1 MDLIYYPNYTI
12 TPSLSSQNPKTRSRI
27 LLQRSNFRSYP
38 IRAAAASSYVETT
51 KNGASSTTIRRNVTV
66 KTNDRDSS
74 SAMDQLDIERGVCVP
89 FRKYSPE
96 TVRSKVLESR
106 GAISSLMLRGVE
118 IVWSLGLYWSNLVY
132 DFLVGR
138 DEEVVP
144 YRARQLRNLLCDLGP
159 SFIKAGQVLAN
170 RPDIIREDYMNEL
183 CVLQDD
189 VPPFPNQVA
198 FNIIEE
204 ELGQPLEDVF
214 SNISPQTIAAASLGQ
229 VYRATLRATGEDVA
243 IKVQRPQIEPIIF
256 RDLFLFRTL
265 ASFLNGISLQKLG
278 CNAELIVDE
287 FGEKLLEEL
296 DYTLEARNIED
307 FLENFKDDPTVKIP
321 RVYRKLCGSR
331 VLVMEWID
339 GIRCTNPQAIRDA
352 GIDVNGFLTV
362 GVSAALR
369 QLLEFGLFHGDPHPG
384 NIFAMRDGRI
394 AYVDFGNVAVLS
406 QCICFVTLPA
416 NLHTISQQ
424 NKQIL
429 IDAVVHAV
437 NEDYAEMA
445 NDFTRLGF
453 LSSDTDVAPII
464 PALEAIWQNSVG
476 KGLSDFNF
484 ITVTGKFNQLVYNY
498 PIRIPERFSLVIRSL
513 LTQEGI
519 CLMLEPDFKFLEV
532 AYPYIAKRLLTDPN
546 PALRERLIQV
556 LFKGGV
562 FQWKRLEN
570 LIVLAKE
577 NVAKMSSNPALQ
589 VKDIQNSRSLQ
600 VKKKL
605 DLTNTIK
612 DGARLFFTDEGIR
625 RQLLLA
631 MTEDSKLHIEELV
644 DVYRLVEDQIDIPS
658 VTREVVRDIPT
669 VIRDLMLSWSDSI
682 LSGRNKYINHWLREK
697 QKQRESEREKE
708 RRKEASSALWLLATA
723 ISYRINMPRKGNYG
737 VDYDDYDDY
746 DYDYDYDVEDQV
758 EAPEP
763 KKETS
768 SDKVRVWGCS
778 ICTYDNDESMTA
790 CDICGVMRSSVLGKF
805 KDDKETA
812 GIICKDSGVSIMAK
826 SLFASLPHRTPRKA
840 VVGQRW
846 NDDFVTEEGDNFHK
860 LGNFQGKFDEF
871 HKALSPH
878 NRSHFDIAPFKFD
891 FPSPDDMV
899 SNGIRSSKIGSK
911 ANLINSRSQKA
922 SAGLSETVKSSD
934 KSSAPMPKG
943 KQGNMEDSNHLM
955 IGALQLS
962 CKSSDGSSASIS
974 KGRPG
979 VNDGNPKKNGVA
991 DTQSSDETSDSTSS
1005 SMPKGKDKS
1014 VGNASTSING
1024 GKSLGPTSNLND
1036 LSLSDKS
1043 GNLNKA
1049 SARRSKPSA
1058 QYQPNDWML
1067 PDKSENALTQL
1078 NLAIVGHVDSGKS
1091 TLSGRLLHL
1100 SGRITQKEMHKYKK
1114 EAKLQGKGSFAYAW
1128 ALDESPEERERGIT
1142 MTVAVAYFDSKK
1154 YHVVVLDSPG
1164 HKDFVPNMISG
1175 ATQADAAILVID
1187 ASIGGFE
1194 AGMDSKGQTKEHARL
1209 IRSFGVDQIIVAVN
1223 KMDSVQY
1230 SKDRFDLIGTQ
1241 LGTFLRS
1248 CGFKDS
1254 LVSWIPLSAVE
1265 NQNLVAAPSDPPKRD
1280 FSKPLLMPIC
1290 DVVKSSSQGP
1300 VSACGKLE
1308 AGALRSGL
1316 KVLVMPSGDVGTI
1329 RSLERDSQICAV
1341 ARAGD
1346 NVTVSLQGIDGS
1358 NVMAGGVLCHPDFP
1372 VAVAKHFELKVLV
1385 LDFLTI
1391 PIVIG
1396 SQLEFHIH
1404 HAKEAARVVKIISV
1418 LDPKTGKVSKKAPRC
1433 LTSKQSAIIEVAL
1446 DGTVCAE
1453 EFTNSRALG
1462 RAFLRTLG
1470 KTVAVGIVTRIIENQ
1485 E

>member
-406 QCICFVTLPA
+406 Q
-416 NLHTISQQ
+416 Q

-682 LSGRNKYINHWLREK
+682 LSGRRLLLDSFRIETLPERRALIGNVILISVLELNSS
-697 QKQRESEREKE
+697 QSNDQRESEREKE

-878 NRSHFDIAPFKFD
+878 NCSHFDIAPFKFD

-943 KQGNMEDSNHLM
+943 KQ
-955 IGALQLS
+955 
-962 CKSSDGSSASIS
+962 
-974 KGRPG
+974 GRPG

-1100 SGRITQKEMHKYKK
+1100 SGRITQKEMHKYEK

-1265 NQNLVAAPSDPPKRD
+1265 NQNLVAAPSDVCLSSWYQGSCLLDAIDSLQPPKRD

-1470 KTVAVGIVTRIIENQ
+1470 KTVAVGIVTRIIEDQ

>member
-12 TPSLSSQNPKTRSRI
+12 TPSLSSQNPKPRSWI
-27 LLQRSNFRSYP
+27 ILQRSNFRSSP

-51 KNGASSTTIRRNVTV
+51 KNGAASTTSRRNVTV
-66 KTNDRDSS
+66 KTTDRDSS

-118 IVWSLGLYWSNLVY
+118 IVWNLGLYWSNLAY

-159 SFIKAGQVLAN
+159 SFIKAGQVLAS

-183 CVLQDD
+183 CILQDD

-204 ELGQPLEDVF
+204 ELGQPLEAVF
-214 SNISPQTIAAASLGQ
+214 SKISPQTIAAASLGQ

-321 RVYRKLCGSR
+321 QVYRKLSGSR

-352 GIDVNGFLTV
+352 GIDLNGFLTV

-406 QCICFVTLPA
+406 Q
-416 NLHTISQQ
+416 Q

-453 LSSDTDVAPII
+453 LASDTDVAPII
-464 PALEAIWQNSVG
+464 PALEAIWQNSAG
-476 KGLSDFNF
+476 KGLADFNF
-484 ITVTGKFNQLVYNY
+484 RTVTGKFNQLVYNY

-519 CLMLEPDFKFLEV
+519 CLTLEPDFKFLEV

-600 VKKKL
+600 IEKKL

-669 VIRDLMLSWSDSI
+669 VIRDLILSWSDSI
-682 LSGRNKYINHWLREK
+682 LS
-697 QKQRESEREKE
+697 
-708 RRKEASSALWLLATA
+708 
-723 ISYRINMPRKGNYG
+723 
-737 VDYDDYDDY
+737 
-746 DYDYDYDVEDQV
+746 
-758 EAPEP
+758 
-763 KKETS
+763 
-768 SDKVRVWGCS
+768 
-778 ICTYDNDESMTA
+778 
-790 CDICGVMRSSVLGKF
+790 
-805 KDDKETA
+805 
-812 GIICKDSGVSIMAK
+812 
-826 SLFASLPHRTPRKA
+826 
-840 VVGQRW
+840 
-846 NDDFVTEEGDNFHK
+846 
-860 LGNFQGKFDEF
+860 
-871 HKALSPH
+871 
-878 NRSHFDIAPFKFD
+878 
-891 FPSPDDMV
+891 
-899 SNGIRSSKIGSK
+899 
-911 ANLINSRSQKA
+911 
-922 SAGLSETVKSSD
+922 
-934 KSSAPMPKG
+934 
-943 KQGNMEDSNHLM
+943 
-955 IGALQLS
+955 
-962 CKSSDGSSASIS
+962 
-974 KGRPG
+974 
-979 VNDGNPKKNGVA
+979 
-991 DTQSSDETSDSTSS
+991 
-1005 SMPKGKDKS
+1005 
-1014 VGNASTSING
+1014 
-1024 GKSLGPTSNLND
+1024 
-1036 LSLSDKS
+1036 
-1043 GNLNKA
+1043 
-1049 SARRSKPSA
+1049 
-1058 QYQPNDWML
+1058 
-1067 PDKSENALTQL
+1067 
-1078 NLAIVGHVDSGKS
+1078 
-1091 TLSGRLLHL
+1091 
-1100 SGRITQKEMHKYKK
+1100 
-1114 EAKLQGKGSFAYAW
+1114 
-1128 ALDESPEERERGIT
+1128 
-1142 MTVAVAYFDSKK
+1142 
-1154 YHVVVLDSPG
+1154 
-1164 HKDFVPNMISG
+1164 
-1175 ATQADAAILVID
+1175 
-1187 ASIGGFE
+1187 
-1194 AGMDSKGQTKEHARL
+1194 
-1209 IRSFGVDQIIVAVN
+1209 
-1223 KMDSVQY
+1223 
-1230 SKDRFDLIGTQ
+1230 DR
-1241 LGTFLRS
+1241 
-1248 CGFKDS
+1248 
-1254 LVSWIPLSAVE
+1254 
-1265 NQNLVAAPSDPPKRD
+1265 
-1280 FSKPLLMPIC
+1280 
-1290 DVVKSSSQGP
+1290 
-1300 VSACGKLE
+1300 
-1308 AGALRSGL
+1308 
-1316 KVLVMPSGDVGTI
+1316 
-1329 RSLERDSQICAV
+1329 
-1341 ARAGD
+1341 
-1346 NVTVSLQGIDGS
+1346 
-1358 NVMAGGVLCHPDFP
+1358 
-1372 VAVAKHFELKVLV
+1372 
-1385 LDFLTI
+1385 
-1391 PIVIG
+1391 
-1396 SQLEFHIH
+1396 
-1404 HAKEAARVVKIISV
+1404 
-1418 LDPKTGKVSKKAPRC
+1418 
-1433 LTSKQSAIIEVAL
+1433 
-1446 DGTVCAE
+1446 
-1453 EFTNSRALG
+1453 
-1462 RAFLRTLG
+1462 
-1470 KTVAVGIVTRIIENQ
+1470 
-1485 E
+1485 